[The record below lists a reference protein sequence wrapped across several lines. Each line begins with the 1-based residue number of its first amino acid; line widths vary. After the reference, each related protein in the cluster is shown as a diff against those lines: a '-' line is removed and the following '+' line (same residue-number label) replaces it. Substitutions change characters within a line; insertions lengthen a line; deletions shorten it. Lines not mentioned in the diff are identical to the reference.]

1 MAHLEQT
8 QNIGNPSRLGLP
20 NEVVEKGLNKAL
32 KIIVERRGI
41 DYIDDYD
48 RDQRLQIAEFFS
60 QSSVHQ
66 GLLLFGSW
74 GTGKSSMLKAIARA
88 MTDFYAAMPSP
99 FNGLEAYRFNALR
112 MSVYDFKS
120 PIIDERLFMEACD
133 TPLLLLDDVG
143 LENGCPETQRFSREL
158 IGEVL
163 LKRYDRMKPTVLA
176 SIFDIESLSDI
187 YGRHVAEIMK
197 EVYATITMET
207 SYRNFIVDDPKI
219 KFHRYE
225 PKIRTYRNR

>member
-1 MAHLEQT
+1 MAHLEPT
-8 QNIGNPSRLGLP
+8 QSIGNRFRLDLP
-20 NEVVEKGLNKAL
+20 NEVVKKGLEKAL

-41 DYIDDYD
+41 DYIDDYY

-88 MTDFYAAMPSP
+88 MTDFYAAMPSV
-99 FNGLEAYRFNALR
+99 FIGLDVYRFNALR
-112 MSVYDFKS
+112 MSAYDFKS

-133 TPLLLLDDVG
+133 ASLLLLDDVG
-143 LENGCPETQRFSREL
+143 LENGGPETQRFSREL

-163 LKRYDRMKPTVLA
+163 LKRYDGMKPTVLA

-197 EVYATITMET
+197 EVYAIVTMET
-207 SYRNFIVDDPKI
+207 SYRNFIVDDPKN
-219 KFHRYE
+219 
-225 PKIRTYRNR
+225 KISSI

>member
-1 MAHLEQT
+1 MAHLEPT
-8 QNIGNPSRLGLP
+8 QNIGNHSRLDLP
-20 NEVVEKGLNKAL
+20 NEVVKRGLDKAL
-32 KIIVERRGI
+32 KVIVKRRGI

-48 RDQRLQIAEFFS
+48 CCQRLQIAEFFS

-88 MTDFYAAMPSP
+88 MIDFYAAKPSA
-99 FNGLEAYRFNALR
+99 FDGWNVYGFNALR
-112 MSVYDFKS
+112 MSAYDFKS

-133 TPLLLLDDVG
+133 ASLLLLDDIG

-163 LKRYDRMKPTVLA
+163 LKRYDEMKTTILA

-207 SYRNFIVDDPKI
+207 SYRNFIVDDPKTLVST
-219 KFHRYE
+219 K
-225 PKIRTYRNR
+225 KS

>member
-1 MAHLEQT
+1 MAHLEPT
-8 QNIGNPSRLGLP
+8 QNIGNLSRLGLP
-20 NEVVEKGLNKAL
+20 NEVDEKELNKAL

-48 RDQRLQIAEFFS
+48 RDLRLQIAKFFS

-88 MTDFYAAMPSP
+88 MIDFYAAMPSA
-99 FNGLEAYRFNALR
+99 FNGLEVYRFNALR
-112 MSVYDFKS
+112 MSAYDFKS
-120 PIIDERLFMEACD
+120 PIIDERLFREACD
-133 TPLLLLDDVG
+133 TSLLLLDDVG

-163 LKRYDRMKPTVLA
+163 LKRYDEMKPTVLA

-207 SYRNFIVDDPKI
+207 SYRNFIVDDPKN
-219 KFHRYE
+219 
-225 PKIRTYRNR
+225 KISSI

>member
-1 MAHLEQT
+1 MAHLEPT
-8 QNIGNPSRLGLP
+8 QSIGNRFRLDLP
-20 NEVVEKGLNKAL
+20 NEVVKKGLEKAL

-41 DYIDDYD
+41 DYIDDYY
-48 RDQRLQIAEFFS
+48 RDQRLQVAEFFS

-88 MTDFYAAMPSP
+88 MTDFYAAMPSV
-99 FNGLEAYRFNALR
+99 FIGLDVYRFNALR
-112 MSVYDFKS
+112 MSAYDFKS

-133 TPLLLLDDVG
+133 ASLLLLDDVG
-143 LENGCPETQRFSREL
+143 LENGGPETQRFSREL

-163 LKRYDRMKPTVLA
+163 LKRYDGMKPTVLA

-197 EVYATITMET
+197 EVYAIVTMET
-207 SYRNFIVDDPKI
+207 SYRNFIVDDPKN
-219 KFHRYE
+219 
-225 PKIRTYRNR
+225 KISSI

>member
-1 MAHLEQT
+1 MAKQQKKPGAAPKAAHPDVEELMAHLEPT
-8 QNIGNPSRLGLP
+8 QSIGNRFRLDLP
-20 NEVVEKGLNKAL
+20 NEVVKKGLEKAL

-41 DYIDDYD
+41 DYIDDYY
-48 RDQRLQIAEFFS
+48 RDQRLQVAEFFS

-88 MTDFYAAMPSP
+88 MTDFYAAMPSV
-99 FNGLEAYRFNALR
+99 FIGLDVYRFNALR
-112 MSVYDFKS
+112 MSAYDFKS

-133 TPLLLLDDVG
+133 ASLLLLDDVG
-143 LENGCPETQRFSREL
+143 LENGGPETQRFSREL

-163 LKRYDRMKPTVLA
+163 LKRYDGMKPTVLA

-197 EVYATITMET
+197 EVYAIVTMET
-207 SYRNFIVDDPKI
+207 SY
-219 KFHRYE
+219 
-225 PKIRTYRNR
+225 

>member
-88 MTDFYAAMPSP
+88 MTDFYAAMPSV
-99 FNGLEAYRFNALR
+99 FIGLDVYRFNALR
-112 MSVYDFKS
+112 MSAYDFKS

-133 TPLLLLDDVG
+133 ASLLLLDDVG
-143 LENGCPETQRFSREL
+143 LENGGPETQRFSREL

-163 LKRYDRMKPTVLA
+163 LKRYDGMKPTVLA

-197 EVYATITMET
+197 EVYAIVTMET
-207 SYRNFIVDDPKI
+207 SYRNFIVDDPKN
-219 KFHRYE
+219 
-225 PKIRTYRNR
+225 KISSI